1 MVLCEE
7 SPARAWHKR
16 KKVEWD
22 KKGDE
27 RCSTFVWGEI
37 PQEDSAGDQ
46 GAREESSIST
56 RR

>member
-27 RCSTFVWGEI
+27 RCSTFVWGES

>member
-7 SPARAWHKR
+7 SPARAWHKK

-27 RCSTFVWGEI
+27 RCSTFVWGES